1 MANVATLTSDEY
13 LNILEEVIFNG
24 SNIRDQNECIEAL
37 FQFTNILDA
46 SQDDE

>member
-1 MANVATLTSDEY
+1 MANLTIDEY
-13 LNILEEVIFNG
+13 LNMLEALIFYG
-24 SNIRDQNECIEAL
+24 FNIEDQNECIEAL